1 MKIMVNS
8 EAIAVTLQK
17 ICTSSS
23 PPVRVGGSVTAGK
36 LAEFHMRYSV
46 PKMPQPIGPPAMCPL
61 CQSRVAQPFRGKAG
75 PAHIPRSRLSGC
87 SRSERKA
94 KRARGHLFDGEA
106 PVGSG
111 RYAPA
116 DAEARRQ
123 SNLLPAG
130 PPHLSDFVAD
140 LDFIPAQPPRDLV
153 YRDATNEHLA
163 QRVHLRI
170 RPLSAGQRF
179 VICLGPPRI
188 ED

>member
-36 LAEFHMRYSV
+36 LAEFHMRCSV
-46 PKMPQPIGPPAMCPL
+46 PKMPQPIGPPAMCTL